1 MAITQVRAQIN
12 GTWYTLTATGTAGQ
26 YTAQITAPGATS
38 YNQPGGYYNVTVEA
52 TNTAGTTGSADASTL
67 EGLKF
72 YVEERVAPVITILSP
87 SDGAYVSNNQQ
98 PVVFTVTDESGGS
111 GVDLD
116 SVAVRLDGTAVS
128 AAEVTHTAITNGYSF
143 TYTPSAAMGDGAHTV
158 SVEAADNDGNAA
170 AAKSTTF
177 TVDTVPPAL
186 NVTSPAEGL
195 VTATAALA
203 VSGTTNDA
211 TSSPVVITV
220 TLNSADQGPVTVQA
234 NGAFSKTVTLAEGA
248 NTIVVTATDA
258 AGKVSTVTRNVTLD
272 TSVPQIVSASVVP
285 NPADAGATVTIT
297 VTVVRAKPELR
308 KFGRS
313 PNLYMPLRLN
323 PNLPRRK
330 NPRISAGAAES
341 IVHDSHKRSAGEL
354 VNHIL
359 IQAYTFD
366 GGGVLERFVE
376 ASRDAK
382 HQSAAVI
389 LQFAFQIV

>member
-116 SVAVRLDGTAVS
+116 SVVVKLDGTAVS

-203 VSGTTNDA
+203 ASGTTNDA

-234 NGAFSKTVTLAEGA
+234 NGSFSKTVTLAEGA

-272 TSVPQIVSASVVP
+272 TSVPQIVSAGITP

-297 VTVVRAKPELR
+297 VVV
-308 KFGRS
+308 
-313 PNLYMPLRLN
+313 
-323 PNLPRRK
+323 
-330 NPRISAGAAES
+330 
-341 IVHDSHKRSAGEL
+341 
-354 VNHIL
+354 
-359 IQAYTFD
+359 Q
-366 GGGVLERFVE
+366 
-376 ASRDAK
+376 
-382 HQSAAVI
+382 
-389 LQFAFQIV
+389 